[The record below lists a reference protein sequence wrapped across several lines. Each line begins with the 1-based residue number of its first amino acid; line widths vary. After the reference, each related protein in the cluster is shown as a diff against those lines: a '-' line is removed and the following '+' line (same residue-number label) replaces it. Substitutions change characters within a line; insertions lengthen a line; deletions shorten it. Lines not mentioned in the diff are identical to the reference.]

1 MVQIRGENGKSEK
14 TLQIKEIQ
22 ENNNKQTNKQTNKQK
37 PIKCKFNHAEK
48 NKKQDEKIKKREF

>member
-22 ENNNKQTNKQTNKQK
+22 ENNNKQTNKQTNKNQ
-37 PIKCKFNHAEK
+37 
-48 NKKQDEKIKKREF
+48 